1 MSVGN
6 DLTMAVDWPEITAA
20 LLKPAR
26 MSVWRTAAAWPG
38 LVLVEEDK
46 KKEGGKEEERG
57 GGRGIRGVG
66 ESDQA
71 DPKPVQWWK
80 DWKAKKAKE
89 RQQGLVEKPAQLV
102 ADADPDWM
110 DKMLGL
116 KEQDA

>member
-1 MSVGN
+1 MWRVELCMSVGN

-26 MSVWRTAAAWPG
+26 MSVWRTAAASPG
-38 LVLVEEDK
+38 LVLVEEGK

-57 GGRGIRGVG
+57 GGRG
-66 ESDQA
+66 QA

-89 RQQGLVEKPAQLV
+89 RQGLVGGA
-102 ADADPDWM
+102 
-110 DKMLGL
+110 GGGGGRC
-116 KEQDA
+116 